1 MKIRKKVLKRII
13 VSWSAL
19 LLLISV
25 ACVLIFVRARS
36 LVFVYARSQAETIML
51 SSANKAVIRVLNRE
65 NITYDGIS
73 RISRDDN
80 NNITGIEIDIKQ
92 LNSFKSE
99 ISNEIMQLIEE
110 KSRYT
115 ISIPIGSF
123 ISSEY
128 TVGLGPNIDF
138 KMQMTET
145 ATVDFDNEFTD
156 AGLNQVMH
164 RIIVKIDI
172 SANILMLGKAD
183 GFSVSTTAVAAQTVI
198 VGKVPE
204 SFTNVEEH
212 PDDDIADT
220 IFNYADL
227 E

>member
-1 MKIRKKVLKRII
+1 MKIRKKVIKRII
-13 VSWSAL
+13 VTWTAL
-19 LLLISV
+19 LLTLSIICIS
-25 ACVLIFVRARS
+25 IFIKARS

-51 SSANKAVIRVLNRE
+51 SSANQAVVNVLNRE
-65 NITYDGIS
+65 KITYDGIS
-73 RISRDDN
+73 KISRDEN

-92 LNSFKSE
+92 LNLFKSE
-99 ISNEIMQLIEE
+99 ISNEIMRLIAE

-115 ISIPIGSF
+115 ISIPLGSF

-128 TVGLGPNIDF
+128 TVGLGPDIDF

-145 ATVDFDNEFTD
+145 ATVDFKNEFAD
-156 AGLNQVMH
+156 AGLNQVLH
-164 RIIVKIDI
+164 RILVKIDI
-172 SANILMLGKAD
+172 SANILMLGKTK

-198 VGKVPE
+198 VGKVPD

-212 PDDDIADT
+212 PGDDIADT